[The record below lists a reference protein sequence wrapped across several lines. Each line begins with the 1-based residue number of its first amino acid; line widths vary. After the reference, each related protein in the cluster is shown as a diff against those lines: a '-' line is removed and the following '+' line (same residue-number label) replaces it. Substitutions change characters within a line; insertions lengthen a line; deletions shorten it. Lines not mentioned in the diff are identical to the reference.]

1 MRKGNSRGTEV
12 DIEKCVEAV
21 GGNRYNLV
29 LIGAERSREIKRQ
42 TSESMLKTMMAGTIV
57 PALLEI
63 QQGKVGIEYLN
74 KIRAQRHA

>member
-12 DIEKCVEAV
+12 DIEKCVEAA

-42 TSESMLKTMMAGTIV
+42 TSESMLRTMMVGTIV

-63 QQGKVGIEYLN
+63 QQGKVGVEYLN

>member
-12 DIEKCVEAV
+12 DLEKCVAAV

-42 TSESMLKTMMAGTIV
+42 TPEDIAKHIMVGTIV
-57 PALLEI
+57 PAMLEI
-63 QQGKVGIEYLN
+63 QQGKIGVEYLD
-74 KIRAQRHA
+74 KIRYRR